1 MEHYCLKSLLERFA
15 RGATAA
21 HSRSLHIEDDVLLV
35 DLTAVLSLRLGP
47 RIFLLRADAQEA
59 VGTFVS
65 PTEHAVREA
74 GMVLLDE
81 RTLLAT
87 PVALQRLGLRISEW
101 DLWGDDIDEAFAR
114 LREIAVG

>member
-1 MEHYCLKSLLERFA
+1 M
-15 RGATAA
+15 
-21 HSRSLHIEDDVLLV
+21 
-35 DLTAVLSLRLGP
+35 
-47 RIFLLRADAQEA
+47 
-59 VGTFVS
+59 S